1 MYKYFMIRNIMQ
13 FVIAQATGTRCGARK
28 GGSNGQLH

>member
-1 MYKYFMIRNIMQ
+1 MYKYFMMRNMQ
-13 FVIAQATGTRCGARK
+13 FVIAVTTGAHYVALG